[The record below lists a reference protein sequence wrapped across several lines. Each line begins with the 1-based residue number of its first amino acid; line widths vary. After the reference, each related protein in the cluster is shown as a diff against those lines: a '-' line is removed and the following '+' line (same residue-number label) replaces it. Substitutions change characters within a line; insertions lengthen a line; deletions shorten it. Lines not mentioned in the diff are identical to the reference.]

1 MLRSGWSSQ
10 SEGPPVEDDGLD
22 DPREEELVFPEELEL
37 LEAECGF
44 VEAEESC
51 DCLAFEASNPG
62 GGPLPPLRSS
72 C

>member
-10 SEGPPVEDDGLD
+10 SEGPSVEDDGLD

-37 LEAECGF
+37 LEADCGF

-51 DCLAFEASNPG
+51 DCLAFEA
-62 GGPLPPLRSS
+62 
-72 C
+72 